1 MRFVN
6 PWLLTVIPLSLLLWA
21 ILYRFF
27 RRRAATVLFPDF
39 RRMRR
44 GADGRV
50 SLCRLFDAAA
60 MVLIA
65 LALARPVS
73 VERVITP
80 PVEGKDIMIVLDI
93 SGSMEALDF
102 QHIYMVC
109 V

>member
-1 MRFVN
+1 
-6 PWLLTVIPLSLLLWA
+6 
-21 ILYRFF
+21 
-27 RRRAATVLFPDF
+27 
-39 RRMRR
+39 
-44 GADGRV
+44 
-50 SLCRLFDAAA
+50 

-102 QHIYMVC
+102 QHIYHDGAGLQDGVC
-109 V
+109 VNAPKGAGGENIQTILDA